1 MTSKLLLA
9 SDYDGTLKRN
19 GVVAPEDIAAIHR
32 WQAAGHVFCLCT
44 GRCLQSA
51 IEIMEKDSISPDL
64 LIASNGAAVGKMDG
78 NFLAKT
84 PLTAKE
90 TAAIHQIARECG
102 NTAFACNAEDGS
114 QMMFDSLNPA
124 RQTATVE
131 QMLAEQHPIQC
142 TAVFKDNPPAARRF
156 TDRVNCEV
164 EHATAHLNGVYI
176 DCTARGVDK
185 ALGVSKAADALGI
198 PLENCYT
205 IGDNE
210 NDLPMLL
217 RYHGFV
223 VDSGN
228 PDTIQKIGS
237 SVSSVTTLIN
247 QILK

>member
-9 SDYDGTLKRN
+9 SDYDGTLKQN
-19 GVVAPEDIAAIHR
+19 GVVSAEDIEAIRR
-32 WQAAGHVFCLCT
+32 WQEAGNIFCLCT
-44 GRCLQSA
+44 GRCLHSA
-51 IEIMEKDSISPDL
+51 IEIMEQDSLSPDL

-78 NFLAKT
+78 SFLAKT

-90 TAAIHQIARECG
+90 TAAIHQIARACG

-131 QMLAEQHPIQC
+131 QMLAEPHPIQC
-142 TAVFKDNPPAARRF
+142 TAVFKENPPAARLF
-156 TDRVNCEV
+156 TDRVNREV
-164 EHATAHLNGVYI
+164 EGATAHLNGVYI

-185 ALGVSKAADALGI
+185 GKGVEKAAEALGI

-217 RYHGFV
+217 PYHGFAIE
-223 VDSGN
+223 SGN
-228 PDTIQKIGS
+228 PDTVAKVGRTVPTLSKLIKI
-237 SVSSVTTLIN
+237 L
-247 QILK
+247 LK

>member
-1 MTSKLLLA
+1 MISNLLLA

-19 GVVAPEDIAAIHR
+19 GAVAAEDIEAIR
-32 WQAAGHVFCLCT
+32 AFQAAGNVFCLCT
-44 GRCLQSA
+44 GRCLHSA
-51 IEIMEKDSISPDL
+51 IEIMEAEALVPDL

-78 NFLAKT
+78 SFLVKN

-124 RQTATVE
+124 RQTATIE
-131 QMLAEQHPIQC
+131 QKLAEQYPIQC
-142 TAVFKDNPPAARRF
+142 TAVFKENPPAARRF
-156 TDRVNCEV
+156 TERVNAEIKG
-164 EHATAHLNGVYI
+164 ATAHLNGVYI

-185 ALGVSKAADALGI
+185 GLGVKKAAEALGI

-217 RYHGFV
+217 PFHGAAIE
-223 VDSGN
+223 SGN
-228 PDTIQKIGS
+228 PDTVAKVGRSTPTVAAFIKE
-237 SVSSVTTLIN
+237 
-247 QILK
+247 ILK